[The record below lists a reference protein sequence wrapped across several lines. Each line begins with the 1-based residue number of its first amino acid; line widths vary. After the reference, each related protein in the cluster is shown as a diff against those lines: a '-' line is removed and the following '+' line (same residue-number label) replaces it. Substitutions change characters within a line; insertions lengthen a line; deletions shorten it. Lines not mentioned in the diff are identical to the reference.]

1 MLLLSERR
9 ACVVLSPPMWPS
21 LAVPLQGQWQ
31 TVGPHFVAKVLSH
44 TNVSYFSVKPN
55 EGWGERYKEFSF
67 RRTLWTD
74 REHLSLDHSS
84 LYCKKTLLCIWTGF
98 YNEVFNILAIKKNLW
113 LHISV
118 SLFVHFLTKT
128 SLSLCTHT
136 HELMKSTFFR
146 HTPVTSYWHTIM
158 WNVFKCFDYS
168 MTYFFRNYIITF
180 CLHTTTFYT
189 CYHILYYE
197 FS

>member
-1 MLLLSERR
+1 MSLSSQRCVDWDTLGLISFISLFCVMLLLSERR

-74 REHLSLDHSS
+74 SEHLSLDHSS

-136 HELMKSTFFR
+136 WTYEEHFFSTYSCDFLL
-146 HTPVTSYWHTIM
+146 TYY
-158 WNVFKCFDYS
+158 NVKCFQMFRLQYDL
-168 MTYFFRNYIITF
+168 FF
-180 CLHTTTFYT
+180 
-189 CYHILYYE
+189 
-197 FS
+197 

>member
-1 MLLLSERR
+1 MQRNVCILAALRGLGHFRFDIFYFS
-9 ACVVLSPPMWPS
+9 VLRHVAVEWETSMCCAPPPMWPS

-67 RRTLWTD
+67 RRSLWTD
-74 REHLSLDHSS
+74 SEHLSLNHSS

-136 HELMKSTFFR
+136 WTYEENYFR
-146 HTPVTSYWHTIM
+146 HT
-158 WNVFKCFDYS
+158 
-168 MTYFFRNYIITF
+168 
-180 CLHTTTFYT
+180 
-189 CYHILYYE
+189 ILWLLTDIL
-197 FS
+197 